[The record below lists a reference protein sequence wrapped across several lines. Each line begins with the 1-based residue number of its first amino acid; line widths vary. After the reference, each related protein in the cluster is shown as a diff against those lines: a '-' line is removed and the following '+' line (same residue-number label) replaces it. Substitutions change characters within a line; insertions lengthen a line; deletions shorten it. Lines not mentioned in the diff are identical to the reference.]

1 MNNKNDVLK
10 NFKKMIVN
18 SWTYKKMTA
27 EEQIR
32 LFETFD
38 NIQTEK
44 ALKGTYSH
52 RWEILQA
59 IYSGYLMALGYS
71 WNWREDEDQPF

>member
-1 MNNKNDVLK
+1 MKNKNDVLK
-10 NFKKMIVN
+10 DFKKMIVN

-32 LFETFD
+32 LFQVFD
-38 NIQTEK
+38 NVQTEK
-44 ALKGTYSH
+44 ALKGSYIQ

-59 IYSGYLMALGYS
+59 IYTSYLMALEYT
-71 WNWREDEDQPF
+71 WNWRENEDQPF